1 MRYTEVMIQV
11 QENVSLV
18 QYSTMRL
25 GGSAR
30 YLVEISSEEELVE
43 ALGFASEKYLKI
55 HVVGS
60 GSNTI
65 FQDDGFDGLV
75 IVNRILGVTE
85 ESHDDTTV
93 LTVGAGENWDD
104 IVDRSVSLGF
114 SDIAALSMIP
124 GTVGAAPVQNIG
136 AYGQLISDS
145 IISVRAYDTNTDE
158 FCEISKEACEF
169 SYRRSRFNSTDKGR
183 FIITSVKMQLCRKS
197 VKPPFYADI
206 EKYFTSKNIVA
217 ENINPQGL
225 RTAVIHIRSV
235 KLPDP
240 SVVSN
245 CGSFF
250 KNPVITNGHFQ
261 DLKQKHPEISCTPD
275 GWSQPPYWNLP
286 DKTVK
291 LAAGWLVEQVG
302 FKDYHDAKTGMATW
316 KNQSLVLINES
327 AKTTVDLT
335 AFKEKIVSSV
345 YEKFGI
351 TLKQEPELVEA

>member
-1 MRYTEVMIQV
+1 MIHV

-25 GGSAR
+25 GGLAR
-30 YLVEISSEEELVE
+30 YLVEIASEDDLLESLK
-43 ALGFASEKYLKI
+43 FASEKNLKI
-55 HVVGS
+55 HVVGT

-65 FQDDGFDGLV
+65 FQDEGFHGLV
-75 IVNRILGVTE
+75 IVNRVLGVTE
-85 ESHDDTTV
+85 ESGDDTTV
-93 LTVGAGENWDD
+93 LVVGAGENWDD
-104 IVDRSVSLGF
+104 IVARSVELGF
-114 SDIAALSMIP
+114 NDIAALSMIP

-136 AYGQLISDS
+136 AYGQQISDS
-145 IISVRAYDTNTDE
+145 IISVRAYDTNTDG
-158 FCEISKEACEF
+158 FCEISKETCEF

-183 FIITSVKMQLCRKS
+183 FIITSVKMQLCRKNIT
-197 VKPPFYADI
+197 PPFYADI

-217 ENINPQGL
+217 ENINPQDL
-225 RTAVIHIRSV
+225 RAAVIHIRSV

-240 SVVSN
+240 SVVAN

-250 KNPVITNGHFQ
+250 KNPVITNSHFQ
-261 DLKQKHPEISCTPD
+261 DLKKKHPKITSTPE
-275 GWSQPPYWNLP
+275 GWNQPPYWVLP
-286 DKTVK
+286 NDTVK
-291 LAAGWLVEQVG
+291 LAAGWLVEQAG

-335 AFKEKIVSSV
+335 AFKEMIVSSV

-351 TLKQEPELVEA
+351 TLKQEPELVAA

>member
-1 MRYTEVMIQV
+1 MRYTKVMIQV
-11 QENVSLV
+11 QENASLV

-30 YLVEISSEEELVE
+30 YLVEIASEDDLLESLK
-43 ALGFASEKYLKI
+43 FASEKNLKI
-55 HVVGS
+55 HVVGT

-65 FQDDGFDGLV
+65 FQDEGFHGLV
-75 IVNRILGVTE
+75 IVNRIIGVTE

-104 IVDRSVSLGF
+104 IVARSVNLGH
-114 SDIAALSMIP
+114 SDIAVLSMIP

-136 AYGQLISDS
+136 AYGQQISDS
-145 IISVRAYDTNTDE
+145 IVSVRAYDTNTSE
-158 FCEISKEACEF
+158 FSEVSKEACEF
-169 SYRRSRFNSTDKGR
+169 SYRHSRFNSTDKDR
-183 FIITSVKMQLCRKS
+183 FIITSIKMRLCRKTI
-197 VKPPFYADI
+197 KPPLYADI
-206 EKYFTSKNIVA
+206 EKYFTSNNIVA
-217 ENINPQGL
+217 ESVTPQDL
-225 RTAVIHIRSV
+225 RAAVIHIRSV

-240 SVVSN
+240 SVVAN

-261 DLKQKHPEISCTPD
+261 DFKKKHPEISSTPD

-286 DKTVK
+286 DNTVK
-291 LAAGWLVEQVG
+291 LAAGWLVEQAG

-335 AFKEKIVSSV
+335 AFKEMIVSSV

-351 TLKQEPELVEA
+351 TLKQEPELVAA